1 MNYYYVW
8 VYLSPQKKIMDIKNI
23 IFDFGGVVLD
33 IDPQLT
39 IDEFV
44 KLGFKDLDKL
54 STPEFTEEIFGKFE
68 RGILTPEVFRTKL
81 KSFLNID
88 VTDQQFDYA
97 WNSLIYDIPRERIK
111 VIEQVKKNY
120 QIILL
125 SNSNEIHYDLFV
137 RDLQLRFGYREF
149 DDLFHKAYFSF
160 DLHLLKPNPEVYEFV
175 INQHGLIPAE
185 TLFLDDK
192 AENIEAAKKLG
203 IITYQLTKPERIR
216 DIFVNGKLK
225 SDLNI
230 S

>member
-1 MNYYYVW
+1 M
-8 VYLSPQKKIMDIKNI
+8 SIKNI

-44 KLGFKDLDKL
+44 KLGFTDFDKL
-54 STPEFTEEIFGKFE
+54 SDPDFTDEIIGKFE

-88 VTDQQFDYA
+88 VTDQQLDDA
-97 WNSLIYDIPRERIK
+97 WNSFLYDIPKERIE
-111 VIEQVKKNY
+111 ILEQVKKNY
-120 QIILL
+120 EIILL

-203 IITYQLTKPERIR
+203 LKTYQLTKPERIR
-216 DIFVNGKLK
+216 DIFSNGKLK
-225 SDLNI
+225 SDLDIN
-230 S
+230 